1 MGKRTQ
7 KSREVDGRQV
17 KLLTQEELQQIC
29 QKAVEDGVAKY
40 ITVQKQKKKEE
51 WRSLLFRTKKL
62 LENYTKLKDYAEQAV
77 VTLEQAEE
85 VDQTLVNLDVLM
97 KFHLFDEDKTLHRQL
112 RGVNAVKM
120 IMAHVDRM
128 LEVYRN
134 NCLNSS
140 QEVMHR
146 RWFVM
151 EYMYLEREDSKKNTK
166 EIAEIYQTD
175 ISNIQKDAKEA
186 RNDLTIL
193 FFGLDAMVLYEIK
206 D

>member
-1 MGKRTQ
+1 MGKNTPGKPKTVRL
-7 KSREVDGRQV
+7 S
-17 KLLTQEELQQIC
+17 QEELKELC
-29 QKAVEDGVAKY
+29 QKAVEDGVSKY
-40 ITVQKQKKKEE
+40 ITVQNQKKKQE
-51 WRSLLFRTKKL
+51 WRGLLFRTKKL

-85 VDQTLVNLDVLM
+85 VDETLVNMDVLT
-97 KFHLFDEDKTLHRQL
+97 KFKLFEDDKTLHRQL
-112 RGVNAVKM
+112 RGVNAVKF

-128 LEVYRN
+128 LDVYKN

-146 RWFVM
+146 RWFVI
-151 EYMYLEREDSKKNTK
+151 EYMYLEREDGKKTTK

-186 RNDLTIL
+186 RNDLTTL

>member
-1 MGKRTQ
+1 MGKSTPGKQ
-7 KSREVDGRQV
+7 KTVRLS
-17 KLLTQEELQQIC
+17 QEELKEIC
-29 QKAVEDGVAKY
+29 QKAVEDGVSKY
-40 ITVQKQKKKEE
+40 ITVQNQKKKQE
-51 WRSLLFRTKKL
+51 WRGLLFRTKKL

-85 VDQTLVNLDVLM
+85 VDETLVNMDVLM
-97 KFHLFDEDKTLHRQL
+97 KFKLFEDDKTLHRQL
-112 RGVNAVKM
+112 RGVNAVKF

-128 LEVYRN
+128 LEVYKS

-146 RWFVM
+146 RWFVI
-151 EYMYLEREDSKKNTK
+151 EYMYLEREDGKKTTK

-186 RNDLTIL
+186 RNDLTTL
-193 FFGLDAMVLYEIK
+193 FFGLDAMVLYEIR

>member
-1 MGKRTQ
+1 MGKNTLGKQ
-7 KSREVDGRQV
+7 KIVRLSE
-17 KLLTQEELQQIC
+17 EELKELC
-29 QKAVEDGVAKY
+29 QKAVEDGVSKY
-40 ITVQKQKKKEE
+40 ITVQNQKKKQE
-51 WRSLLFRTKKL
+51 WRGLLFRTKKL

-85 VDQTLVNLDVLM
+85 VDETLVNMDVLM
-97 KFHLFDEDKTLHRQL
+97 KFKLFEDDKTLHRQL
-112 RGVNAVKM
+112 RGVNAVKF

-128 LEVYRN
+128 LEVYKS

-146 RWFVM
+146 RWFVI
-151 EYMYLEREDSKKNTK
+151 EYMYLEREDIKKTTK

-186 RNDLTIL
+186 RNDLTTL
-193 FFGLDAMVLYEIK
+193 FFGLDAMVLYEIR

>member
-1 MGKRTQ
+1 MGKNTPGKQ
-7 KSREVDGRQV
+7 KTVRLS
-17 KLLTQEELQQIC
+17 QEELKDLC

-40 ITVQKQKKKEE
+40 INIQNQKKKQE
-51 WRSLLFRTKKL
+51 WRGLLFRTRKL

-85 VDQTLVNLDVLM
+85 VDETLVNMDVLM
-97 KFHLFDEDKTLHRQL
+97 KFKLFEDDKTLHRQL
-112 RGVNAVKM
+112 RGVNAVKFM
-120 IMAHVDRM
+120 MAHVDRM
-128 LEVYRN
+128 LDVYKS

-140 QEVMHR
+140 QETMHR
-146 RWFVM
+146 RWFVI
-151 EYMYLEREDSKKNTK
+151 EYMYLEREDGKKTTK

-186 RNDLTIL
+186 RNDLTTL
-193 FFGLDAMVLYEIK
+193 FFGLDAMALYEIR

>member
-1 MGKRTQ
+1 MGKSAPKPKTVRL
-7 KSREVDGRQV
+7 S
-17 KLLTQEELQQIC
+17 QEELKELC
-29 QKAVEDGVAKY
+29 QKAVEDGVSKY
-40 ITVQKQKKKEE
+40 ITLQNQKKKQE
-51 WRSLLFRTKKL
+51 WRGLLFRTKKL

-85 VDQTLVNLDVLM
+85 VDETLVNMDVLT
-97 KFHLFDEDKTLHRQL
+97 KFKLFEEDKTLHIQL
-112 RGVNAVKM
+112 RGVNAVKF

-128 LEVYRN
+128 LEVYKT

-146 RWFVM
+146 RWFVI
-151 EYMYLEREDSKKNTK
+151 EYMYLEREDSKKTTK

-186 RNDLTIL
+186 RNDLTTL

>member
-1 MGKRTQ
+1 M
-7 KSREVDGRQV
+7 
-17 KLLTQEELQQIC
+17 
-29 QKAVEDGVAKY
+29 
-40 ITVQKQKKKEE
+40 
-51 WRSLLFRTKKL
+51 LFRTKKL

-85 VDQTLVNLDVLM
+85 VDETLVNMDVLT
-97 KFHLFDEDKTLHRQL
+97 KFKLFEDDKTLHRQL
-112 RGVNAVKM
+112 RGVNAVKF

-128 LEVYRN
+128 LEVYKN

-146 RWFVM
+146 RWFVI
-151 EYMYLEREDSKKNTK
+151 EYMYLEREDAKKTTK

-175 ISNIQKDAKEA
+175 LSNIQKDAKEA
-186 RNDLTIL
+186 RNDLTTL
-193 FFGLDAMVLYEIK
+193 FFGLDAMVLYEIR

>member
-1 MGKRTQ
+1 MGKNTPGKQ
-7 KSREVDGRQV
+7 KTVRLSE
-17 KLLTQEELQQIC
+17 EELKELC
-29 QKAVEDGVAKY
+29 QKAVEDGVSKY
-40 ITVQKQKKKEE
+40 ITVQNQKKKQE
-51 WRSLLFRTKKL
+51 WRGLLFRTKKL

-85 VDQTLVNLDVLM
+85 VDETLVNMDVLT
-97 KFHLFDEDKTLHRQL
+97 KFKLFEDDKTLHRQL
-112 RGVNAVKM
+112 RGVNAVKF

-128 LEVYRN
+128 LEVYKS

-146 RWFVM
+146 RWFVI
-151 EYMYLEREDSKKNTK
+151 EYMYLEREDTKKTTK

-186 RNDLTIL
+186 RNDLTTL
-193 FFGLDAMVLYEIK
+193 FFGLDAMVLYEIR

>member
-1 MGKRTQ
+1 MGKNTPGKQ
-7 KSREVDGRQV
+7 KTVRLSE
-17 KLLTQEELQQIC
+17 EELKELC
-29 QKAVEDGVAKY
+29 QKAVEDGVSKY
-40 ITVQKQKKKEE
+40 ITVQNQKKKQE
-51 WRSLLFRTKKL
+51 WRGLLFRTKKL

-85 VDQTLVNLDVLM
+85 VDETLVNMDVLM
-97 KFHLFDEDKTLHRQL
+97 KFKLFEDDKTLHRQL
-112 RGVNAVKM
+112 RGVNAVKF

-128 LEVYRN
+128 LEVYKS

-146 RWFVM
+146 RWFAI
-151 EYMYLEREDSKKNTK
+151 EYMYLEREDAKKTTK

-175 ISNIQKDAKEA
+175 ISNIQKDVKEA
-186 RNDLTIL
+186 RNDLTTL
-193 FFGLDAMVLYEIK
+193 FFGLDAMVLYEIR

>member
-1 MGKRTQ
+1 MGKNTPGKQ
-7 KSREVDGRQV
+7 KTVRLSE
-17 KLLTQEELQQIC
+17 EELKELC
-29 QKAVEDGVAKY
+29 QKAVEDGVSKY
-40 ITVQKQKKKEE
+40 ITVQNQKKKQE
-51 WRSLLFRTKKL
+51 WRGLLFRTKKL

-85 VDQTLVNLDVLM
+85 VDETLVNMDVLM
-97 KFHLFDEDKTLHRQL
+97 KFKLFEDDKTLHRQL
-112 RGVNAVKM
+112 RGVNAVKF

-128 LEVYRN
+128 LEVYKS

-146 RWFVM
+146 RWFVI
-151 EYMYLEREDSKKNTK
+151 EYMYLEREDVKKTTK

-186 RNDLTIL
+186 RNDLTTL
-193 FFGLDAMVLYEIK
+193 FFGLDAMVLYEIR

>member
-1 MGKRTQ
+1 MGKNTPGKQ
-7 KSREVDGRQV
+7 KTERLSE
-17 KLLTQEELQQIC
+17 EELKELC
-29 QKAVEDGVAKY
+29 QKAVEDGVSKY
-40 ITVQKQKKKEE
+40 ITVQNQKKKKE
-51 WRSLLFRTKKL
+51 WRGLLFRTKKL

-85 VDQTLVNLDVLM
+85 VDETLVNMDVLM
-97 KFHLFDEDKTLHRQL
+97 KFKLFEDDKTLHRQL
-112 RGVNAVKM
+112 RGVNAVKF

-128 LEVYRN
+128 LEVYKS

-146 RWFVM
+146 RWFVI
-151 EYMYLEREDSKKNTK
+151 EYMYLERGDAKKTTK

-186 RNDLTIL
+186 RNDLTTL
-193 FFGLDAMVLYEIK
+193 FFGLDAMVLYEIR

>member
-1 MGKRTQ
+1 MGKNTPGKQ
-7 KSREVDGRQV
+7 KTVRLSE
-17 KLLTQEELQQIC
+17 EELKELC
-29 QKAVEDGVAKY
+29 QKAVEDGVSKY
-40 ITVQKQKKKEE
+40 ITVQNQKKKQK
-51 WRSLLFRTKKL
+51 WRGLLFRTKKL
-62 LENYTKLKDYAEQAV
+62 LENYTKLKDYEEQAV

-85 VDQTLVNLDVLM
+85 VDETLVNMDVLM
-97 KFHLFDEDKTLHRQL
+97 KFKLFEDDKTLHRQL
-112 RGVNAVKM
+112 RGVNAVKF

-128 LEVYRN
+128 LEVYKS

-146 RWFVM
+146 RWFVI
-151 EYMYLEREDSKKNTK
+151 EYMYLEREDTKKTTK

-186 RNDLTIL
+186 RNDLTTL
-193 FFGLDAMVLYEIK
+193 FFGLDAMVLYEIR

>member
-1 MGKRTQ
+1 MGKNTPGKQ
-7 KSREVDGRQV
+7 KTVRLSE
-17 KLLTQEELQQIC
+17 EELKELC
-29 QKAVEDGVAKY
+29 QKAVEDGVSKY
-40 ITVQKQKKKEE
+40 ITVQNQKKKQE
-51 WRSLLFRTKKL
+51 WRGLLFRTKKL

-85 VDQTLVNLDVLM
+85 VDETLVNMDVLM
-97 KFHLFDEDKTLHRQL
+97 KFKLFEDDKTLHRQL
-112 RGVNAVKM
+112 RGVNAVKF

-128 LEVYRN
+128 LEVYKS

-146 RWFVM
+146 RWSVI
-151 EYMYLEREDSKKNTK
+151 EYMYLEREDAKKTTK

-186 RNDLTIL
+186 RNDLTTL
-193 FFGLDAMVLYEIK
+193 FFGLDAMVLYEIR

>member
-1 MGKRTQ
+1 MGKNTLGKQ
-7 KSREVDGRQV
+7 KTVRLSE
-17 KLLTQEELQQIC
+17 EELKELC
-29 QKAVEDGVAKY
+29 QKAVEDGVSKY
-40 ITVQKQKKKEE
+40 ITVQNQKKKQE
-51 WRSLLFRTKKL
+51 WRGLLFRTKKL

-85 VDQTLVNLDVLM
+85 VDETLVNMDVLM
-97 KFHLFDEDKTLHRQL
+97 KFKLFEDDKTLHRQL
-112 RGVNAVKM
+112 RGVNAVKF

-128 LEVYRN
+128 LEVYKS

-146 RWFVM
+146 RWFVI
-151 EYMYLEREDSKKNTK
+151 EYMYLEREDTKKTTK

-186 RNDLTIL
+186 RNDLTTL
-193 FFGLDAMVLYEIK
+193 FFGLDAMVLYEIR

>member
-1 MGKRTQ
+1 MGKNAPKTVR
-7 KSREVDGRQV
+7 
-17 KLLTQEELQQIC
+17 LNQEELREIC
-29 QKAVEDGVAKY
+29 QKAVEEGVSKY
-40 ITVQKQKKKEE
+40 ITLQDQKKKQE
-51 WRSLLFRTKKL
+51 WRGLLFRTKKL

-85 VDQTLVNLDVLM
+85 VDETLVNMDVLT
-97 KFHLFDEDKTLHRQL
+97 KFRLFDDDKTLHRQL
-112 RGVNAVKM
+112 RGVNAVKF

-128 LEVYRN
+128 LEVYKN

-146 RWFVM
+146 RWFVI
-151 EYMYLEREDSKKNTK
+151 EYMYLEREDGKKTTK

-186 RNDLTIL
+186 RNDLTTL
-193 FFGLDAMVLYEIK
+193 FFGLDAMVLYEIR

>member
-1 MGKRTQ
+1 MGKNTPGKQ
-7 KSREVDGRQV
+7 KTVRLSE
-17 KLLTQEELQQIC
+17 EELKGLC
-29 QKAVEDGVAKY
+29 QKAVEDGVSKY
-40 ITVQKQKKKEE
+40 ITVQNQKKKQE
-51 WRSLLFRTKKL
+51 WRGLLFRTKKL

-85 VDQTLVNLDVLM
+85 VDETLVNMDVLM
-97 KFHLFDEDKTLHRQL
+97 KFKLFEDDKTLHRQL
-112 RGVNAVKM
+112 RGVNAVKF

-128 LEVYRN
+128 LEVYKS

-146 RWFVM
+146 RWFVI
-151 EYMYLEREDSKKNTK
+151 EYMYLEREDTKKTTK

-186 RNDLTIL
+186 RNDLTTL
-193 FFGLDAMVLYEIK
+193 FFGLDAMVLYEIR

>member
-1 MGKRTQ
+1 MGKNAPKTVRL
-7 KSREVDGRQV
+7 S
-17 KLLTQEELQQIC
+17 QEELREIC
-29 QKAVEDGVAKY
+29 QKAVEEGVSKY
-40 ITVQKQKKKEE
+40 ITLQDQKKKQE
-51 WRSLLFRTKKL
+51 WRGLLFRTKKL

-85 VDQTLVNLDVLM
+85 VDETLVNMDVLT
-97 KFHLFDEDKTLHRQL
+97 KFRLFDDDKTLHRQL
-112 RGVNAVKM
+112 RGVNAVKF

-128 LEVYRN
+128 LEVYKN

-146 RWFVM
+146 RWFVI
-151 EYMYLEREDSKKNTK
+151 EYMYLEREDYKKNTK

-186 RNDLTIL
+186 RNDLTTL
-193 FFGLDAMVLYEIK
+193 FFGLDAMVLYEIR

>member
-1 MGKRTQ
+1 MGKNTPGKQ
-7 KSREVDGRQV
+7 KTVRLSE
-17 KLLTQEELQQIC
+17 EELKELC
-29 QKAVEDGVAKY
+29 QKAVEDGVSKY
-40 ITVQKQKKKEE
+40 ITVQNQKKKQE
-51 WRSLLFRTKKL
+51 WRGLLFRTKKL

-77 VTLEQAEE
+77 VTLEQAAE
-85 VDQTLVNLDVLM
+85 VDETLVNMDVLM
-97 KFHLFDEDKTLHRQL
+97 KFKLFEDDKTLHRQL
-112 RGVNAVKM
+112 RGVNAVKF

-128 LEVYRN
+128 LEVYKS

-146 RWFVM
+146 RWLVI
-151 EYMYLEREDSKKNTK
+151 EYMYLEREDAKKTTK

-186 RNDLTIL
+186 RNDLTTL
-193 FFGLDAMVLYEIK
+193 FFGLDAMVLYEIR

>member
-1 MGKRTQ
+1 MGKNTPGKQ
-7 KSREVDGRQV
+7 KTVRLSE
-17 KLLTQEELQQIC
+17 EELKELC
-29 QKAVEDGVAKY
+29 QKAVEDGVSKY
-40 ITVQKQKKKEE
+40 ITVQNQKKKQE
-51 WRSLLFRTKKL
+51 WRGLLFRTKKL

-85 VDQTLVNLDVLM
+85 VDETLVNMDVLM
-97 KFHLFDEDKTLHRQL
+97 KFKLFEDDKTLHRQL
-112 RGVNAVKM
+112 RGVNAVKF

-128 LEVYRN
+128 LEVYKS

-140 QEVMHR
+140 QEVMHKQ
-146 RWFVM
+146 WFVI
-151 EYMYLEREDSKKNTK
+151 EYMYLEREDAKKTTK

-186 RNDLTIL
+186 RNDLTTL
-193 FFGLDAMVLYEIK
+193 FFGLDAMVLYEIR

>member
-1 MGKRTQ
+1 MGKSAPKPKTVRL
-7 KSREVDGRQV
+7 S
-17 KLLTQEELQQIC
+17 QEELKELC
-29 QKAVEDGVAKY
+29 QKAVEDGVSKY
-40 ITVQKQKKKEE
+40 ITLQNQKKKQE
-51 WRSLLFRTKKL
+51 WRGLLFRTKKL

-85 VDQTLVNLDVLM
+85 VDETLVNMDVLM
-97 KFHLFDEDKTLHRQL
+97 KFKLFEEDKTLHRQL
-112 RGVNAVKM
+112 RGVNAVKF

-128 LEVYRN
+128 LEVYKS

-146 RWFVM
+146 RWFVI
-151 EYMYLEREDSKKNTK
+151 EYMYLEREDCKKTTK

-186 RNDLTIL
+186 RSDLTTL

>member
-1 MGKRTQ
+1 MGKGTPGKPKTVRLSQ
-7 KSREVDGRQV
+7 DELRE
-17 KLLTQEELQQIC
+17 LC
-29 QKAVEDGVAKY
+29 QKAVEDGVSKY
-40 ITVQKQKKKEE
+40 ITLQNQKKKQE
-51 WRSLLFRTKKL
+51 WRGLLFRTKKL

-85 VDQTLVNLDVLM
+85 VDETLVNMDVLT
-97 KFHLFDEDKTLHRQL
+97 KFKLFEDDKTLHRQL
-112 RGVNAVKM
+112 RGVNAVKF

-128 LEVYRN
+128 LEVYKN

-146 RWFVM
+146 RWFVI
-151 EYMYLEREDSKKNTK
+151 EYMYLEREDSKKTTK

-175 ISNIQKDAKEA
+175 LSNIQKDAKEA
-186 RNDLTIL
+186 RNDLTTL
-193 FFGLDAMVLYEIK
+193 FFGLDAMVLYEIR

>member
-1 MGKRTQ
+1 MGKSTPGKQ
-7 KSREVDGRQV
+7 KTVRLSE
-17 KLLTQEELQQIC
+17 EELKELC
-29 QKAVEDGVAKY
+29 QKAVEDGVSKY
-40 ITVQKQKKKEE
+40 ITVQNQKKRQE
-51 WRSLLFRTKKL
+51 WRGLLFRTKKL

-85 VDQTLVNLDVLM
+85 VDETLVNMDVLM
-97 KFHLFDEDKTLHRQL
+97 KFKLFEDDKTLHRQL
-112 RGVNAVKM
+112 RGVNAVKF

-128 LEVYRN
+128 LEVYKS

-146 RWFVM
+146 RWFAI
-151 EYMYLEREDSKKNTK
+151 EYMYLEREDAKKTTK

-186 RNDLTIL
+186 RNDLTTL
-193 FFGLDAMVLYEIK
+193 FFGLDAMVLYEIR

>member
-1 MGKRTQ
+1 MGKNTPGKQ
-7 KSREVDGRQV
+7 KTVRLSE
-17 KLLTQEELQQIC
+17 EELKELC
-29 QKAVEDGVAKY
+29 QKAVEDGVSKY
-40 ITVQKQKKKEE
+40 ITVQNQKKKQE
-51 WRSLLFRTKKL
+51 WRGLLFRTKKL

-85 VDQTLVNLDVLM
+85 VDETLVNMDVLM
-97 KFHLFDEDKTLHRQL
+97 KFKLFEDDKTLHRQL
-112 RGVNAVKM
+112 RGVNAVKF

-128 LEVYRN
+128 LEVYKS

-146 RWFVM
+146 RWFVI
-151 EYMYLEREDSKKNTK
+151 EYMYLEREDDKKTTK

-186 RNDLTIL
+186 RNDLTTL
-193 FFGLDAMVLYEIK
+193 FFGLDAMVLYEIR